1 MFFGT
6 NDTCAASRKSHKNH
20 KESKCSN
27 CIVLYHIWG
36 HNLATQRTQHPNHPP
51 LQNLRKHASGLN
63 LLQRPILRKHAS
75 GLSLPERPIL
85 RTNTPGLRSFA
96 FTSTSCTSLL
106 KLLPRSLHRLSCSF
120 RAYLGSNRR
129 RKGYAKGCN
138 QISSDPRHWTET
150 YLFHHLS
157 SSLLVFLASSPSGSS
172 NISTM
177 KLYKLGK

>member
-1 MFFGT
+1 ML
-6 NDTCAASRKSHKNH
+6 KLY
-20 KESKCSN
+20 
-27 CIVLYHIWG
+27 CIVSDLGAQPSYAANSAPESSSVTESSQARLW
-36 HNLATQRTQHPNHPP
+36 LESSSEADPSQAC
-51 LQNLRKHASGLN
+51 LWLES
-63 LLQRPILRKHAS
+63 S
-75 GLSLPERPIL
+75 ERPIL
-85 RTNTPGLRSFA
+85 RANAPGLRSFA

-106 KLLPRSLHRLSCSF
+106 KLLPRFLHRLSCSF

-129 RKGYAKGCN
+129 RKDYAKGCN

-172 NISTM
+172 NILTM

>member
-51 LQNLRKHASGLN
+51 LQ
-63 LLQRPILRKHAS
+63 ILRKHAS
-75 GLSLPERPIL
+75 GLSLPERPVL
-85 RTNTPGLRSFA
+85 RANAPGLRSFA

-106 KLLPRSLHRLSCSF
+106 KLLPRFLHRLSCSF

-138 QISSDPRHWTET
+138 QISS
-150 YLFHHLS
+150 
-157 SSLLVFLASSPSGSS
+157 
-172 NISTM
+172 
-177 KLYKLGK
+177 